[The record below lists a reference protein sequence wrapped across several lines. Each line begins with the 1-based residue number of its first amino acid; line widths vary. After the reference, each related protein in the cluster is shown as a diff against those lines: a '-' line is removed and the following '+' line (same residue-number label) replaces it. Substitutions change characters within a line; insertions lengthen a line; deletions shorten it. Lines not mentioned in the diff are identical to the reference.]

1 MVVNRI
7 GRFSVQTPLGAW
19 AGLGTLPHYK
29 APGDLWVEIVQS
41 KKKTTTTNKG
51 KCLT

>member
-19 AGLGTLPHYK
+19 AGLGTLPHCK

-41 KKKTTTTNKG
+41 KKKQKNNNK
-51 KCLT
+51 